1 VKKGKASYHQSSMD
15 NVTHSLIGV
24 ALGHVVL
31 KAFERGRS
39 TDQERTSSQEK
50 TSTGGSEQSFVRSPR
65 FRALVLWTSILSN
78 NAPDSDVVFP
88 WVMKTLHLGGNDPRI
103 TQLLQHRGFT
113 HTVAAAPV
121 LGFISLALAWVFSGA
136 SRSKDKAGTEKF
148 KQQMSRN
155 GFWLKLWGL
164 GMLGVL
170 CHLGADFWNDYGIH
184 PFWPLSNHWFYGD
197 FIFIVEPLIW
207 FSILP
212 LAFFESKRRSLQ
224 GFVLFLFFLMIG
236 LIFFG
241 PYSSWFGGNGMT
253 VAVLGWAAFAWF
265 WQWRVS
271 KAPTGKF
278 SNFIPAVGL
287 LSLVLLMFFVCSQT
301 VGKGLTELMA
311 KEAPAERIVQLARSP
326 APANP
331 FCWRVLVA
339 SVGPGD
345 RYTVRLASVSLLPEW
360 PTLIDSTH
368 CLEGTD
374 RGHAAPLEKVTL
386 PSAVSSQNGALAN
399 GPLTVTSSVPG
410 LIISWHGEF
419 SRPFHEL
426 VKTSD
431 DFCRFEALRQFA
443 RAPFW
448 AFSDGEW
455 IGGDLRYDRQA
466 GKGFATLALGTPG
479 DKSNCPKNLPGWDP
493 PIAFP

>member
-1 VKKGKASYHQSSMD
+1 MTLSMD

-31 KAFERGRS
+31 KAFERGKPPG
-39 TDQERTSSQEK
+39 QEK
-50 TSTGGSEQSFVRSPR
+50 TSTGESEQSFVRSPR

-103 TQLLQHRGFT
+103 NQLLQHRGFT
-113 HTVAAAPV
+113 HTVAAAPI
-121 LGFISLALAWVFSGA
+121 LGLISLGLAWVLSGGSRKIENQDPSVTTFSQQL
-136 SRSKDKAGTEKF
+136 SKNKL
-148 KQQMSRN
+148 
-155 GFWLKLWGL
+155 WLKLWSL

-197 FIFIVEPLIW
+197 FIFIIEPLIW

-241 PYSSWFGGNGMT
+241 PYSSWFGRNGIT
-253 VAVLGWAAFAWF
+253 VGVLGWAAFAWF

-271 KAPTGKF
+271 RPRASASVEPTSKF
-278 SNFIPAVGL
+278 ASFVPAVGL

-301 VGKGLTELMA
+301 VGKGLSELIA
-311 KEAPAERIVQLARSP
+311 KEVPAERIVQLARSP

-339 SVGPGD
+339 TVGPGD

-360 PTLIDSTH
+360 VDATH

-386 PSAVSSQNGALAN
+386 PSAAPSAQG
-399 GPLTVTSSVPG
+399 LT
-410 LIISWHGEF
+410 ISWHGEF

-455 IGGDLRYDRQA
+455 IGGDLRYDRQP

-479 DKSNCPKNLPGWDP
+479 DKSHCPQNLPGWDP
-493 PIAFP
+493 PIPNPEPPPSLDTSNSQK

>member
-1 VKKGKASYHQSSMD
+1 VQKVKASYYQSSMD

-31 KAFERGRS
+31 KAFERGKTSGR
-39 TDQERTSSQEK
+39 EKISSQEK

-88 WVMKTLHLGGNDPRI
+88 WVMKTLHLGGNDPRLN
-103 TQLLQHRGFT
+103 QLLQHRGFT
-113 HTVAAAPV
+113 HTVAAAPI
-121 LGFISLALAWVFSGA
+121 LGLISLALAWVFSGA
-136 SRSKDKAGTEKF
+136 SRSEVGF
-148 KQQMSRN
+148 KKEMSQN

-170 CHLGADFWNDYGIH
+170 CHLGADLWNDYGIH
-184 PFWPLSNHWFYGD
+184 PFWPFSNHWFYGD
-197 FIFIVEPLIW
+197 FIFIIEPLIW

-241 PYSSWFGGNGMT
+241 PYSSWFGRNGVT
-253 VAVLGWAAFAWF
+253 AGVLGWAAFAWF

-271 KAPTGKF
+271 RTQGGGSSDTPQTSSKF
-278 SNFIPAVGL
+278 ANFVPAVGL
-287 LSLVLLMFFVCSQT
+287 LSLVLAIFFVSSQI
-301 VGKGLTELMA
+301 VKKGLSDLIA
-311 KEAPAERIVQLARSP
+311 KEVPAERIVQLGRSP

-339 SVGPGD
+339 TVGPGD

-360 PTLIDSTH
+360 VDATH

-386 PSAVSSQNGALAN
+386 PSAITSQAHGAST
-399 GPLTVTSSVPG
+399 GTSSVPG
-410 LIISWHGEF
+410 LTMSWHGEF

-426 VKTSD
+426 VKTSE

-455 IGGDLRYDRQA
+455 IGGDLRYDRQS
-466 GKGFATLALGTPG
+466 GKSFATLALGTPG
-479 DKSNCPKNLPGWDP
+479 DKSHCPQNLPGWDP
-493 PIAFP
+493 PIPFP